1 MAERVVNLHTRDT
14 ETQYEKAVAQ
24 LPEFSRMVVEP
35 RHITSFNA
43 GRLVPIYCREIL
55 PNETISINIDAVIR
69 EVTMKTPVLGGLLC
83 DFYAFFVQNRNVNDD
98 WQETM
103 GENPNGAWYPLDTDL
118 CALYAGSDGVQ
129 VPVGSIADYY
139 GLPTQAKIPAQIL
152 QAMNDLR
159 FRGYFMIWNEY
170 FRDQNY
176 QAPLPLSTENNTQ
189 SGFFA
194 VASGGGISILQEPL
208 RVNKL
213 HDYFTS
219 VLPSPQKGAEVFLP
233 LAGAAP
239 VTLVGSK
246 ATLSG
251 ANYILH
257 GNSDVR
263 FTFSGPIHDEA
274 GLLAAPTPEATI
286 ASIAVP
292 GPTGRNLGVVSIS
305 GGQFSLPVTSVD
317 GLQADLSEVP
327 SVSISDLRIAAATQR
342 FYEQLA
348 RVGSRYREYV
358 AGFFGIEVNNPMRD
372 VPTYLGHLR
381 RELEVYQTAQ
391 TSASESGSTPQ
402 GNLAAFSYSRP
413 SGSIIQN
420 GSFTAVEHGYLHIF
434 VVIRQKNVYPSFCPP
449 DLFRRSMLDFY
460 QPQLA
465 NISEQPVY
473 TRSINPFAADLDG
486 VFGYQEAWAEYR
498 DEPDLVSGLMR
509 PGVTGSLSSWNYA
522 DEFDSGLTIAD
533 DEFMLSNAQEVVDR
547 TVEIASTTST
557 HQFYGEFHFVT
568 DKQLPMPVYSVPE
581 LE

>member
-98 WQETM
+98 WKETM

-118 CALYAGSDGVQ
+118 CALYSGSEGVQ
-129 VPVGSIADYY
+129 FPVGSIADYY
-139 GLPTQAKIPAQIL
+139 GLPTQAKMPAQIL

-189 SGFFA
+189 SGFFTA
-194 VASGGGISILQEPL
+194 AASGGISILQEPL

-219 VLPSPQKGAEVFLP
+219 VLPSPQKGAEVFIP
-233 LAGAAP
+233 LTGTAP
-239 VTLVGSK
+239 VVGGGNSSVSGSGLDMTSTGVFPHGILFNFSS
-246 ATLSG
+246 APIGASNIIVNTPSGTLSYLSPESADKPLITG
-251 ANYILH
+251 IT
-257 GNSDVR
+257 SDSFVLNKPV
-263 FTFSGPIHDEA
+263 F
-274 GLLAAPTPEATI
+274 
-286 ASIAVP
+286 
-292 GPTGRNLGVVSIS
+292 NNVS
-305 GGQFSLPVTSVD
+305 V
-317 GLQADLSEVP
+317 DLSEVTA
-327 SVSISDLRIAAATQR
+327 VSISDLRMASATQR

-473 TRSINPFAADLDG
+473 TRSINPFATDLDG

-533 DEFMLSNAQEVVDR
+533 DQFMLSNAQEVVDR

>member
-43 GRLVPIYCREIL
+43 GRLVPIYCREVL

-83 DFYAFFVQNRNVNDD
+83 DFYAFFVQNRVVNDD
-98 WQETM
+98 WKETM
-103 GENPNGAWYPLDTDL
+103 GENPNGAWYPLETDL

-129 VPVGSIADYY
+129 IPVGSIADYY
-139 GLPTQAKIPAQIL
+139 GLPTQAQMPAQIL

-194 VASGGGISILQEPL
+194 AASGGGISILQEPL

-233 LAGAAP
+233 LAGEAP
-239 VTLVGSK
+239 ISLEGGSANLSGTNFIFSGGSK
-246 ATLSG
+246 GLRFSFSTDVE
-251 ANYILH
+251 
-257 GNSDVR
+257 NS
-263 FTFSGPIHDEA
+263 SHI
-274 GLLAAPTPEATI
+274 
-286 ASIAVP
+286 
-292 GPTGRNLGVVSIS
+292 VVSTPS
-305 GGQFSLPVTSVD
+305 GSTAELVADSSPSYPTVTSVSGEYFSFPITSSD
-317 GLQADLSEVP
+317 GFQVDLSEVTP
-327 SVSISDLRIAAATQR
+327 VSISDLRIASATQR

-568 DKQLPMPVYSVPE
+568 DKQLTMPVYSVPE

>member
-83 DFYAFFVQNRNVNDD
+83 DFYAFFVQNRNINDD
-98 WQETM
+98 WKETM

-118 CALYAGSDGVQ
+118 CALYSGSDGVQ
-129 VPVGSIADYY
+129 IPAGSIADYY
-139 GLPTQAKIPAQIL
+139 GLPTQAQIPAQIL

-176 QAPLPLSTENNTQ
+176 QAPLPLSVENNTQ

-194 VASGGGISILQEPL
+194 AASSGGISILQEPL

-219 VLPSPQKGAEVFLP
+219 VLPSPQKGAEVFVP
-233 LAGAAP
+233 MAGNAP
-239 VTLVGSK
+239 VVLSDSGSSLIGGTVSI
-246 ATLSG
+246 ATNNGLKF
-251 ANYILH
+251 H
-257 GNSDVR
+257 
-263 FTFSGPIHDEA
+263 FSGDLVDSSHILVSDPA
-274 GLLAAPTPEATI
+274 GRTANFVSNGAGFPRVN
-286 ASIAVP
+286 S
-292 GPTGRNLGVVSIS
+292 VVGDS
-305 GGQFSLPVTSVD
+305 FSVD
-317 GLQADLSEVP
+317 LSSVNGLQTDLSEATAI
-327 SVSISDLRIAAATQR
+327 SISDLRMASATQR

-372 VPTYLGHLR
+372 VPTYLGHIR

-533 DEFMLSNAQEVVDR
+533 DDFMRSNAQEVVDR

-557 HQFYGEFHFVT
+557 HQFYGEFHFIT

>member
-1 MAERVVNLHTRDT
+1 MVERVVNLHTRDT

-24 LPEFSRMVVEP
+24 LPEFSRMNVEP

-43 GRLVPIYCREIL
+43 GCLVPIYCREIL

-98 WQETM
+98 WKETM

-118 CALYAGSDGVQ
+118 CSLYSGSNGVQ
-129 VPVGSIADYY
+129 IPVGSIADYY
-139 GLPTQAKIPAQIL
+139 GIPTQGQIPAQIL
-152 QAMNDLR
+152 QAMNDFR

-194 VASGGGISILQEPL
+194 AATSGGISILQEPL

-219 VLPSPQKGAEVFLP
+219 VLPSPQKGAEVFVP
-233 LAGAAP
+233 MAGSAP
-239 VTLVGSK
+239 VVIGDSAGLTGGPVSIHTVSGLSFDFTEGPSNAANVIVADPVGSS
-246 ATLSG
+246 ASLVSNEPP
-251 ANYILH
+251 NYPRVVAI
-257 GNSDVR
+257 NSD
-263 FTFSGPIHDEA
+263 
-274 GLLAAPTPEATI
+274 
-286 ASIAVP
+286 
-292 GPTGRNLGVVSIS
+292 SIS
-305 GGQFSLPVTSVD
+305 FGLKSVN
-317 GLQADLSEVP
+317 GLEADLSEV
-327 SVSISDLRIAAATQR
+327 SAVSISDLRMASATQR

-449 DLFRRSMLDFY
+449 DMFRRSMLDFY

-509 PGVTGSLSSWNYA
+509 PGVPGSLSSWNYA

>member
-83 DFYAFFVQNRNVNDD
+83 DFYAFFVQNRNINDD
-98 WQETM
+98 WKETM

-118 CALYAGSDGVQ
+118 CALYSGSDGVQ
-129 VPVGSIADYY
+129 IPAGSIADYY
-139 GLPTQAKIPAQIL
+139 GLPTQAQIPAQIL

-176 QAPLPLSTENNTQ
+176 QAPLPLSVENNTQ

-194 VASGGGISILQEPL
+194 AASSGGISILQEPL

-219 VLPSPQKGAEVFLP
+219 VLPSPQKGAEVFVP
-233 LAGAAP
+233 MAGNAP
-239 VTLVGSK
+239 VVLSDSGSSLIGGTVSI
-246 ATLSG
+246 ATNNGLKF
-251 ANYILH
+251 H
-257 GNSDVR
+257 
-263 FTFSGPIHDEA
+263 FSGDLVDSSHILVSDPA
-274 GLLAAPTPEATI
+274 GRTANFVSNGAGFPRVN
-286 ASIAVP
+286 S
-292 GPTGRNLGVVSIS
+292 VVGDS
-305 GGQFSLPVTSVD
+305 FSVD
-317 GLQADLSEVP
+317 LSSVNGLQTDLSEATAI
-327 SVSISDLRIAAATQR
+327 SISDLRMASATQR

-372 VPTYLGHLR
+372 VPTYLGHIR
-381 RELEVYQTAQ
+381 RELEVYRTAQ

-533 DEFMLSNAQEVVDR
+533 DDFMRSNAQEVVDR

-557 HQFYGEFHFVT
+557 HQFYGEFHFIT

>member
-83 DFYAFFVQNRNVNDD
+83 DFYAFFVQNRSVNDD
-98 WQETM
+98 WKETM
-103 GENPNGAWYPLDTDL
+103 GENPNGAWYPLETDL
-118 CALYAGSDGVQ
+118 CSLYSGSDGVQ
-129 VPVGSIADYY
+129 IPVGSIADYY
-139 GLPTQAKIPAQIL
+139 GLPTQAKMPAQIL
-152 QAMNDLR
+152 HAMNDLR

-189 SGFFA
+189 SGFF
-194 VASGGGISILQEPL
+194 VGASDGGISILQEPL

-213 HDYFTS
+213 HDYFSS
-219 VLPSPQKGAEVFLP
+219 VLPSPQKGAEVFIP
-233 LAGAAP
+233 LTGNASVVADS
-239 VTLVGSK
+239 GS
-246 ATLSG
+246 S
-251 ANYILH
+251 I
-257 GNSDVR
+257 DVR
-263 FTFSGPIHDEA
+263 SFSVNTPGGLSFGFSDKGSQTFGSLVSGNWQGADCQILID
-274 GLLAAPTPEATI
+274 GIKTLNSI
-286 ASIAVP
+286 NASD
-292 GPTGRNLGVVSIS
+292 GVVGID
-305 GGQFSLPVTSVD
+305 SVNN
-317 GLQADLSEVP
+317 LSVDLSEV
-327 SVSISDLRIAAATQR
+327 SAVSISDLIMASATQR
-342 FYEQLA
+342 FYAQLA

-420 GSFTAVEHGYLHIF
+420 GSFTAAEHGYLHIF

-547 TVEIASTTST
+547 TVEIASTTAT

>member
-1 MAERVVNLHTRDT
+1 MPERVVNLHTRDT

-98 WQETM
+98 WKETM

-118 CALYAGSDGVQ
+118 CALYSGSDAVQ
-129 VPVGSIADYY
+129 IPVGSIADYY

-189 SGFFA
+189 DGFFA
-194 VASGGGISILQEPL
+194 EVAPNHISILQEPL

-219 VLPSPQKGAEVFLP
+219 VLPSPQKGAEVFVP
-233 LAGAAP
+233 MAGSAPVVGFPSVIYLDSAVFNAPNFSTRSPSGVQSGVNLVSAAP
-239 VTLVGSK
+239 LSDGSNPISAGGSTL
-246 ATLSG
+246 LSINAAG
-251 ANYILH
+251 
-257 GNSDVR
+257 GNFVVR
-263 FTFSGPIHDEA
+263 DNTFE
-274 GLLAAPTPEATI
+274 
-286 ASIAVP
+286 
-292 GPTGRNLGVVSIS
+292 GV
-305 GGQFSLPVTSVD
+305 SV
-317 GLQADLSEVP
+317 DLSEVTAI
-327 SVSISDLRIAAATQR
+327 SISDLRMASATQR

-372 VPTYLGHLR
+372 VPIYLGHLR

-473 TRSINPFAADLDG
+473 TRSINPFAADLLG

>member
-98 WQETM
+98 WKETM

-118 CALYAGSDGVQ
+118 CALYAGSGGVQ

-139 GLPTQAKIPAQIL
+139 GLPTQAEIPAQIL

-194 VASGGGISILQEPL
+194 AASGGGISILQEPL

-239 VTLVGSK
+239 ITLEGGS

-251 ANYILH
+251 TDFVLQ
-257 GNSDVR
+257 GNNQVK
-263 FTFSGPIHDEA
+263 FTFSYATQDSME
-274 GLLAAPTPEATI
+274 LFVSAPEGAL
-286 ASIAVP
+286 ASISA
-292 GPTGRNLGVVSIS
+292 GTGSTAPKIVKIS
-305 GGQFSLPVTSVD
+305 GGDYSLPVTSVN
-317 GLQADLSEVP
+317 GLQVDLSEVS
-327 SVSISDLRIAAATQR
+327 SVSISDFRIASATQR

-533 DEFMLSNAQEVVDR
+533 DDFMLSNAQEVVDR

>member
-1 MAERVVNLHTRDT
+1 MADRVVNLHTRDT

-98 WQETM
+98 WKETM
-103 GENPNGAWYPLDTDL
+103 GENPNGAWYPLETDL
-118 CALYAGSDGVQ
+118 CSLYSGIAGVQ
-129 VPVGSIADYY
+129 IPVGSIADYY
-139 GLPTQAKIPAQIL
+139 GLPTQAVMPGQIL
-152 QAMNDLR
+152 HAMNDLR

-194 VASGGGISILQEPL
+194 GAASGGISILQEPL

-219 VLPSPQKGAEVFLP
+219 VLPSPQKGAEVFVP
-233 LAGAAP
+233 LAGSAP
-239 VTLVGSK
+239 VVLGDNASLVGTNVVFSGGVSGMEFSFSTPVSDK
-246 ATLSG
+246 LHLVVSEPSG
-251 ANYILH
+251 AISKIVADADPEYPEIQAIR
-257 GNSDVR
+257 GDSFR
-263 FTFSGPIHDEA
+263 FSP
-274 GLLAAPTPEATI
+274 
-286 ASIAVP
+286 
-292 GPTGRNLGVVSIS
+292 
-305 GGQFSLPVTSVD
+305 TSVF
-317 GLQADLSEVP
+317 GLQVDLSEVT
-327 SVSISDLRIAAATQR
+327 SISISDLRMASATQR

-473 TRSINPFAADLDG
+473 TRSINPFAAHLDG

-509 PGVTGSLSSWNYA
+509 PGVVGSLSSWNYA